1 MFKNYNNTIN
11 IFLICFTVAV
21 IFIILSYFFSFSFVT
36 NDDLYFTCNSFKD
49 LFIKPHNSHYI
60 SSFFCK
66 LFAVYLPM
74 KLNIH
79 PHFFKSSYFCYI
91 ESFFVIL
98 FSFITTNFFYLHKK
112 INFYYIIYFL
122 FSVSLVFYFL
132 KEQLFLLLFVYEGF
146 FRILMPAF
154 LFLLL
159 FYILLNQFDNNYKR
173 FFVYLLVFLCG
184 ISNEMICISVFLG
197 FLFYFISSRKEINNK
212 QFINYIVIIA
222 LSFIIF
228 LKSGGF
234 IRHSDTSMFNLQY
247 FINVIKYI
255 PEFCKD
261 YFKYVIINHLFL
273 HLLLIFQMLILI
285 FDKHS
290 NSPNKIKTIKLII
303 CFNLG
308 ILIFFFLLIGLGK
321 THYNYGQFWVV
332 HKDLHVMYNIILS
345 CFNITLFNLITRFK
359 IINEK
364 IINILFL
371 IITVFFVSNIYCS
384 YKNTLNKFIKP
395 ILESAYKTEKII
407 ALANIKNKTAYIN
420 DDSYKV
426 VWGYYCE
433 PNEKEHNKLYNF
445 SPYIMYIN
453 QFDFIKKI
461 NVNYMFT
468 DEETVNKEFK
478 ANGGVFTDD
487 ELNNI
492 NFNNL
497 KNEKFIINKK

>member
-21 IFIILSYFFSFSFVT
+21 IFIILSYFLSFSFVT
-36 NDDLYFTCNSFKD
+36 NDDLFLTCNSFKD
-49 LFIKPHNSHYI
+49 LFIKPYNAHYI

-74 KLNIH
+74 KLCIH

-91 ESFFVIL
+91 ESFFII
-98 FSFITTNFFYLHKK
+98 SFALIITNFFYLHKK
-112 INFYYIIYFL
+112 INCYYFIYFL
-122 FSVSLVFYFL
+122 FSVSLIFYFL

-154 LFLLL
+154 IFLLL
-159 FYILLNQFDNNYKR
+159 FYFLLKQLDKNYNKLLM
-173 FFVYLLVFLCG
+173 FLLVFLCG

-197 FLFYFISSRKEINNK
+197 LLFYLISSRKKINNK
-212 QFINYIVIIA
+212 LFINYILIIA

-234 IRHSDTSMFNLQY
+234 IRHSDTSMLNLQY
-247 FINVIKYI
+247 FINLIQYI

-285 FDKHS
+285 FNKHS
-290 NSPNKIKTIKLII
+290 DLFNKTETIKLII
-303 CFNLG
+303 SFNLG
-308 ILIFFFLLIGLGK
+308 ILIFFFLLVGLGK

-332 HKDLHVMYNIILS
+332 HTDLHVMYNIILS
-345 CFNITLFNLITRFK
+345 CFNITLLNLITRFK

-371 IITVFFVSNIYCS
+371 IITIIFANNVYCTYRNIL
-384 YKNTLNKFIKP
+384 KEFIKP

-445 SPYIMYIN
+445 SPYIMFIN
-453 QFDFIKKI
+453 QFNFIKKI
-461 NVNYMFT
+461 NINYMFT
-468 DEETVNKEFK
+468 DEEAVNKEFK
-478 ANGGVFTDD
+478 ANGGIFSDE

-497 KNEKFIINKK
+497 INEKFVQENS